1 MRPKA
6 GRHRSAPSRGFT
18 RQARHLTRR
27 AASQLVLLEGRRHA
41 VVAREGGRAP
51 AAPAELLEAGRV
63 GCEVAEVAVV
73 RVAQAALVGR
83 GRLAQV
89 RLPVDVAWRGAVPR
103 ILVPDD
109 EVVALATGDVVGA
122 VPPRAEVE
130 KRASSLVRVRS
141 VELAVRR
148 RARVAAHG
156 QRGACAMGPRAGL
169 GCGPQPCTPS
179 TAWVGGARRRRITV
193 EDGRTQRIGC
203 RLECSSGHTAVSVF
217 RIWFAAPRKSLPRQT
232 LTVTSESSVCMS
244 RPRSCPALYL
254 TMKEWCDVNPPSACS
269 GYRSAARGCSTAACS
284 RSIAG
289 RIPMALTMMP

>member
-130 KRASSLVRVRS
+130 KRAASLVRVRG

-156 QRGACAMGPRAGL
+156 QRGAAEVLAEADVDCD
-169 GCGPQPCTPS
+169 
-179 TAWVGGARRRRITV
+179 VGVIRVHVQAEV
-193 EDGRTQRIGC
+193 
-203 RLECSSGHTAVSVF
+203 
-217 RIWFAAPRKSLPRQT
+217 LPR
-232 LTVTSESSVCMS
+232 LVLDHEGVV
-244 RPRSCPALYL
+244 RREPALRL
-254 TMKEWCDVNPPSACS
+254 LGVQKRGQGVQHRRLQPVDRRPHPDGVDDDAVIVHRVWPLDGQPGGIVPVQLVQQQVAERAPSFCVEKE
-269 GYRSAARGCSTAACS
+269 RE
-284 RSIAG
+284 
-289 RIPMALTMMP
+289 